1 MKNKH
6 HRKHQKTHTCILMAY
21 FLLYWWV
28 QQYFWYTEMYA
39 WGLSVK
45 KISSYYVECKLI
57 SKHKPGFPPEI
68 WNSIQKPKLLPLI
81 TWLLNES
88 FIKGLAGYIWKY
100 MLMDLRKLLFPMALI
115 KYFIAVRAS
124 LFVHAVSRFFKKKN
138 NKNKPAPLFIVN
150 MLILNALPII
160 TGRPKL
166 CRLLSLQ
173 GERCLML
180 KMNTQKHS
188 SVTASTAGLLI
199 QHSKKCIKNHGQ
211 FVAVKDRVS
220 TLIFEL
226 CIGR

>member
-1 MKNKH
+1 MKVLSKGWQDIFGN
-6 HRKHQKTHTCILMAY
+6 TCSWISGNY
-21 FLLYWWV
+21 FFLWLWLNISLQYVLLY
-28 QQYFWYTEMYA
+28 
-39 WGLSVK
+39 L
-45 KISSYYVECKLI
+45 
-57 SKHKPGFPPEI
+57 
-68 WNSIQKPKLLPLI
+68 
-81 TWLLNES
+81 
-88 FIKGLAGYIWKY
+88 Y
-100 MLMDLRKLLFPMALI
+100 MLCQGL
-115 KYFIAVRAS
+115 
-124 LFVHAVSRFFKKKN
+124 KKKTKN
-138 NKNKPAPLFIVN
+138 NKNKPASLFIVN

-199 QHSKKCIKNHGQ
+199 QHLKKCIKNHGQ
-211 FVAVKDRVS
+211 FVAVKDRVR

>member
-124 LFVHAVSRFFKKKN
+124 LFVHAVSRFFKKK
-138 NKNKPAPLFIVN
+138 KQQKQASSSFYSKY
-150 MLILNALPII
+150 AYFECI
-160 TGRPKL
+160 THHNRK
-166 CRLLSLQ
+166 
-173 GERCLML
+173 
-180 KMNTQKHS
+180 T
-188 SVTASTAGLLI
+188 
-199 QHSKKCIKNHGQ
+199 
-211 FVAVKDRVS
+211 
-220 TLIFEL
+220 
-226 CIGR
+226 